1 MNVTVQLQDSA
12 RVALRTLD
20 ESDRRELQTW
30 LDNLARWDH
39 DERLRSMAKPSAE
52 ANVSVLDTGHDLA
65 LFFTLDERAKRITV
79 VDLSKPSRWK
89 NVPVAA
95 G

>member
-1 MNVTVQLQDSA
+1 MNVTVQLHESA
-12 RVALRTLD
+12 RAALRTLD
-20 ESDRRELQTW
+20 ESDRREMQTW
-30 LDNLARWDH
+30 LDNLTRWDR
-39 DERLRSMAKPSAE
+39 DERLRAMAKPSAE
-52 ANVSVLDTGHDLA
+52 ANVSVLDTGRDLA

-89 NVPVAA
+89 HVPVAA